1 MMVQFFHLLKLDPQ
15 RALDCLEKIE
25 SEFEVQD
32 SLTVMVLKTKLQ
44 ALIQGDSFVLQKE
57 FMMELEDLSNTQTC
71 DGKIISKAK
80 RIILAEMLKKNQLS
94 IAQNYL
100 KKCLLHKSGDLSFT
114 NNLLKAASKMFVGTE
129 GVSFVLD
136 LVKKAAFDDPHHKI
150 FSNMLLS
157 LRLEERQPKSLTL
170 ASKVYQ
176 TQLSC
181 YRFQQDLD
189 IWIQYLHFLWLHDR
203 PSAQRE
209 YERALIVLD
218 NGNKGF
224 GKNTNLVLSDINL
237 AKANL
242 MREYAQITKSNL

>member
-1 MMVQFFHLLKLDPQ
+1 MMVRLFHLLKQDSQ

-57 FMMELEDLSNTQTC
+57 FMMELEDLSNSSTAQS
-71 DGKIISKAK
+71 KILSKAK
-80 RIILAEMLKKNQLS
+80 RIILSEMLKKNQTL

-100 KKCLLHKSGDLSFT
+100 KKCLLHKSGDLEFT
-114 NNLLKAASKMFVGTE
+114 NNLLKAASKLFSGHE

-136 LVKKAAFDDPHHKI
+136 LFKKAALDNPNHKI

-157 LRLEERQPKSLTL
+157 LRLEERQPKAIAL

-176 TQLSC
+176 CQLSC
-181 YRFQQDLD
+181 YRFQ
-189 IWIQYLHFLWLHDR
+189 
-203 PSAQRE
+203 
-209 YERALIVLD
+209 
-218 NGNKGF
+218 
-224 GKNTNLVLSDINL
+224 
-237 AKANL
+237 
-242 MREYAQITKSNL
+242 